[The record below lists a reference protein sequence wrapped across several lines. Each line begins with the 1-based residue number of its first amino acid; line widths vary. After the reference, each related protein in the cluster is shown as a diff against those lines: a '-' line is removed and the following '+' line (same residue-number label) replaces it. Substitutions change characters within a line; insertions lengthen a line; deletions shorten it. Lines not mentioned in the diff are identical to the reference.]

1 MRATLIIEMPDEEQI
16 DELTLQGASSGKLKR
31 FADMRVEDGG
41 LYLLE
46 PMKDHSEW
54 WKVSE
59 VTE

>member
-1 MRATLIIEMPDEEQI
+1 MRATLIIEMPDEAQI
-16 DELTLQGASSGKLKR
+16 DEITLQGASNGRPKR
-31 FADMRVEDGG
+31 FADLNINDGG

-46 PMKDHSEW
+46 PMKDKDEW